1 MVMTIDYHEP
11 LSDDVGGTKIR
22 SHYARLGWDPRKMTY
37 VSASSDDGKD
47 YSVVIC
53 EPLNEEDAGE
63 FLVCSRNSYE
73 ADSVF
78 AVISVH
84 NHHDGSRTMGTLS
97 RAQPDEATN
106 AFAAAAEEILAAHL
120 DKIEGRRKTKPGP
133 KPWYLTTGKA
143 DFDYENGGA

>member
-22 SHYARLGWDPRKMTY
+22 DYYAGLGWDPRRMTY
-37 VSASSDDGKD
+37 VSAIDDDGAD

-53 EPLNEEDAGE
+53 EPLSEDDAGD
-63 FLVCSRNSYE
+63 FLVCSRDARVARE
-73 ADSVF
+73 KF
-78 AVISVH
+78 AVISVL
-84 NHHDGSRTMGTLS
+84 NHHDGSRTMGIRHRTYLDDQ
-97 RAQPDEATN
+97 RT
-106 AFAAAAEEILAAHL
+106 AFAAAAEEILAAYL
-120 DKIEGRRKTKPGP
+120 DKIGGRKTKSGS